1 LVLTEL
7 KTDIESVAP
16 QNIVI
21 LGSSGFIGS
30 RLRHLLSRDRNRS
43 VVGWSLPG
51 QDLSKTGAIEQ
62 LRPMVTEQTT
72 LILAAAVKRQ
82 FGDNR
87 DVYRN
92 NMAIVENICE
102 LLETSAIRQLIFM
115 SSSAVYGEETEN
127 LQIDEST
134 PVNPT
139 SYYGMAKYAS
149 ERLLRKACQTNGK
162 TILACLR
169 SPLVYGPNDQGRTYG
184 PSGFCAAALAGEP
197 IVLWGDGTELR
208 EFIYID
214 DLCRIIELVVARGFD
229 GELNIVSGVRQSF
242 AEVVA
247 LLKRIKPDLR
257 VESRPRSKTKADNAF
272 DARKIRA
279 LLPKDFEFT
288 TLEEGLAL
296 TLGLHSLSRGVYGS

>member
-1 LVLTEL
+1 MVEL
-7 KTDIESVAP
+7 NTGIQCEAQ

-30 RLRHLLSRDRNRS
+30 RLQCLLSRFPNRA

-51 QDLSKTGAIEQ
+51 QDLTKNEAMAQ
-62 LRPMVTEQTT
+62 LRTILSEQTT
-72 LILAAAVKRQ
+72 LVLAAAVKRQ
-82 FGDNR
+82 FGDNLGA
-87 DVYRN
+87 YRN

-102 LLETSAIRQLIFM
+102 LLETCAIRQLIFM
-115 SSSAVYGEETEN
+115 SSCAVYGEESEN
-127 LQIDEST
+127 LRIDEST

-139 SYYGMAKYAS
+139 SYYGMSKYAS

-162 TILACLR
+162 TMLACIR
-169 SPLVYGPNDQGRTYG
+169 PPLVYGPNDPGRTYG

-197 IVLWGDGTELR
+197 ILLWGDGTELR

-214 DLCRIIELVVARGFD
+214 DLCRTVELLVERGFD
-229 GELNIVSGVRQSF
+229 GELNIVRGARQSF
-242 AEVVA
+242 AEVVS
-247 LLKRIKPDLR
+247 LLKRMKPDLR
-257 VESRPRSKTKADNAF
+257 VDSRPRSKTKADNAF

-288 TLEEGLAL
+288 PLEEGLARI
-296 TLGLHSLSRGVYGS
+296 LGQHSLTGDIDGS